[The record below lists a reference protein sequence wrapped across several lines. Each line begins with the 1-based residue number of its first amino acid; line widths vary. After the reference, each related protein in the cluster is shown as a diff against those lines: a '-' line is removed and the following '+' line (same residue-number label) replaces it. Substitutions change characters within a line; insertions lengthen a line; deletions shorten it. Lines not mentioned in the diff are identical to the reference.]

1 MHAGLLTTRR
11 FGPLFFTQF
20 LGAFNDNLFKNA
32 LVILVTFRAVSV
44 AGLPPEQ
51 MVALSGALFILPFFL
66 FSATAGQ
73 LADKYDK
80 ATLIRWTKNADIGVM
95 LAGSAAFVLGNVP
108 VLLAVLFCMG
118 LQSTFF
124 GPLKYSILPQH
135 LPEEELV
142 TGNALV
148 EMGTYLAIL
157 GGTIA
162 GGLLIA
168 RDGGELIV
176 AAGVV
181 TLAILGRVTAQGVP
195 AAPPSAPDLKMRWDP
210 IFPTIA
216 LINLCRR
223 DRAIFLSILGISW
236 FWAFGALFL
245 SLFPTWTASTLS
257 GNEQLATL
265 FLALFSVGIGVGS
278 MLCERLSRERLELG
292 LVPIGS
298 FGMSLFTL
306 DLWWVGQ
313 PWPASEDPIG
323 LVAFLSTFAG
333 LRIAADLLL
342 LAISGGFMIVPL
354 YTLIQQR
361 AADDERSRVIAGNN
375 VINSALMV
383 AASLALM
390 GLYAQG
396 LTPPQIMGLLAVVN
410 VAVAAYMYTRIPEF
424 VLRFLVWVLSNLVYR
439 VQTEGL
445 RHIPKEGA
453 AILVCNH
460 VSFIDWFVLAGAV
473 RRPARYVMYKTYYEM
488 PVIHWLFAQA
498 RAIPIAS
505 SKEDPEIVQRAF
517 AEMSAALRA
526 GELVCIFPEGRITE
540 TGEMNKFLPGVE
552 RMLARD
558 AVPVIPLALNGLWGS
573 YFSRRDGPAM
583 SKPFRRRWS
592 RVWVTAGEPVAP
604 EGITA
609 AALQATVQAIYDR
622 RKDAP

>member
-1 MHAGLLTTRR
+1 MHAGLLATRR

-32 LVILVTFRAVSV
+32 LVILVTFRAVTV

-80 ATLIRWTKNADIGVM
+80 ATLIRWTKNAEIAVM
-95 LAGSAAFVLGNVP
+95 LAGAGAFLSGNVP
-108 VLLAVLFCMG
+108 VLLAILFLMG

-124 GPLKYSILPQH
+124 GPLKYSVLPQH
-135 LPEEELV
+135 LPDEELV

-162 GGLLIA
+162 GGVLIA
-168 RDGGELIV
+168 RDGGELVV

-181 TLAILGRVTAQGVP
+181 LMALLGRAAAQGIP
-195 AAPPSAPDLKMRWDP
+195 AAPPASPDLKLRWDP
-210 IFPTIA
+210 IFPTLE
-216 LINLCRR
+216 LIRLCRR
-223 DRAIFLSILGISW
+223 DRASWLSILGISW

-245 SLFPTWTASTLS
+245 SLFPTWTEGTLS

-278 MLCERLSRERLELG
+278 MLCERFSRERLELG
-292 LVPIGS
+292 LVPIGA
-298 FGMSLFTL
+298 FGMSVFTL
-306 DLWWVGQ
+306 DLAWIGQ
-313 PWPASEDPIG
+313 PWPATAEPMG
-323 LVAFLSTFAG
+323 LTAFLATFAG
-333 LRIAADLLL
+333 VRIAADLLL

-361 AADDERSRVIAGNN
+361 AADSERSRIIAGNN
-375 VINSALMV
+375 IINSALMV
-383 AASLALM
+383 GASVALM
-390 GLYAQG
+390 GLYAAG
-396 LTPPQIMGLLAVVN
+396 LTPPQIMGLLAAVN
-410 VAVAAYMYTRIPEF
+410 VLVAAYMYTRIPEF
-424 VLRFLVWVLSNLVYR
+424 VLRFLVWVLSRLVYR
-439 VQTEGL
+439 VQEEGL
-445 RHIPKEGA
+445 ANIPKEGP

-460 VSFIDWFVLAGAV
+460 VSFIDWLILAGAV
-473 RRPARYVMYKTYYEM
+473 RRPARFVMYKAYYQM
-488 PVIHWLFAQA
+488 PLLNWLFAQA

-505 SKEDPEIVQRAF
+505 SKEDPDIVQRAF
-517 AEMSAALRA
+517 DAMSAELRA

-552 RMLARD
+552 RMVGRD
-558 AVPVIPLALNGLWGS
+558 PVPVIPMALNGLWGS

-592 RVWVTAGEPVAP
+592 RVWVTVGEAVPP
-604 EGITA
+604 EEVTA
-609 AALQATVQAIYDR
+609 AGLQARVQALYDR